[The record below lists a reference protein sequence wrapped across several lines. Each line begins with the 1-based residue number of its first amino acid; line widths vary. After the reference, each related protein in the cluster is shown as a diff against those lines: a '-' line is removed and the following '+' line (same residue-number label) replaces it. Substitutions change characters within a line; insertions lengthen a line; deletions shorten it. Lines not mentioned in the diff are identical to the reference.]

1 VLTGGGLGVRMTV
14 RLLVLGVAILSYG
27 AACDDS
33 CSGFMTQGDA
43 VINAAPHATAMAT
56 IDHCS
61 TCAHTTAQV
70 LWVSPQSGVTG
81 TIDLS
86 VFPGCFVQ
94 PIKLSRPATAG
105 TGDYQTDFNVANCGD
120 DISYTATV
128 TNNSNVTLSNLEV
141 HLDCTPFKAPKP

>member
-1 VLTGGGLGVRMTV
+1 MRAMV
-14 RLLVLGVAILSYG
+14 VAL
-27 AACDDS
+27 AAMLAQAGCDDS
-33 CSGFMTQGDA
+33 CTGFQTMGGTL
-43 VINAAPHATAMAT
+43 INAAPHATLMTT

-81 TIDLS
+81 TIDLQ

-94 PIKLSRPATAG
+94 PITMSRPATAG

-141 HLDCTPFKAPKP
+141 HLDCTPFKAKM